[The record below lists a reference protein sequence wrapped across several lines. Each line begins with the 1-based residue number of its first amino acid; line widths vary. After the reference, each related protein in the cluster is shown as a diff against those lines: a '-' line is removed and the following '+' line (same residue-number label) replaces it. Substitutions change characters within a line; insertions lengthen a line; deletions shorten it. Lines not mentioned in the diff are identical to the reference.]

1 VNARRRLIAYEKA
14 GPLGRPGIALI
25 AFVGAILLF
34 LAAPNFIVIPISFTS
49 ANYLS
54 FPPPGWSLQWYENY
68 LGSSAWME
76 ATGRSVFIGL
86 LTAAVATALG
96 TAAALGLRRMR
107 RGKEAV
113 QLIVLAPLI
122 VPTIIIAIA
131 IYDLYSRLGLVGNV
145 YGIALIHVVIA
156 FPYVAIVVSAALRG
170 VDPGLER
177 AAQNLGA
184 GPWRTFWLVT
194 FPLIRPGVIAGA
206 LLAFLA
212 SFDEVVIAIFI
223 GGVYANTLPRMMWES
238 IITTVDPTIA
248 AVSTL
253 LVFLSTGVL
262 AALAI
267 LRRKDIGER

>member
-1 VNARRRLIAYEKA
+1 MKARQRLIAYERA
-14 GPLGRPGIALI
+14 GPLGRPNILLVMLVALI
-25 AFVGAILLF
+25 LLY

-49 ANYLS
+49 ATFLN
-54 FPPPGWSLQWYENY
+54 FPPPGWSLRWYENY

-76 ATGRSVFIGL
+76 ATVRSVFVAF
-86 LTAAVATALG
+86 LTMIFATALG
-96 TAAALGLRRMR
+96 TAAALGLRRMATA
-107 RGKEAV
+107 KEAV
-113 QLIVLAPLI
+113 QLLILAPLI

-131 IYDLYSRLGLVGNV
+131 IYDFYSRLGLVGNI

-156 FPYVAIVVSAALRG
+156 FPYVAIVVSASLRG
-170 VDPGLER
+170 LDPSLEK

-184 GPWRTFWLVT
+184 GPWRTFWLIT
-194 FPLIRPGVIAGA
+194 LPLIRAGVTAGA

-253 LVFLSTGVL
+253 LVFLSTAILGIL
-262 AALAI
+262 AL
-267 LRRKDIGER
+267 LRRKDGA